1 MHIEEAARSQALR
14 ASAPI
19 FAALGDETRL
29 RIVDRLSGGTPRS
42 IAALT
47 EGAGVTRQAVTK
59 HLRVLGSA
67 GLVRSVR
74 QGREHLWALEP
85 EAIAAARRSLENVS
99 AQWDVALGRL
109 QAFVEADDA

>member
-1 MHIEEAARSQALR
+1 MPAEEMSRSEELR

-29 RIVDRLSGGTPRS
+29 LIVDRLSGGAPRS
-42 IAALT
+42 IATLT

-59 HLRVLGSA
+59 HLQVLGNA

-85 EAIAAARRSLENVS
+85 EAIAAARRLLEHVS
-99 AQWDVALGRL
+99 AQWDEALGRL
-109 QAFVEADDA
+109 QALVEQE

>member
-1 MHIEEAARSQALR
+1 MQPDAAASSEALR

-29 RIVDRLSGGTPRS
+29 LIVDRLSGGTPRS

-59 HLRVLGSA
+59 HLRVLGNA

-74 QGREHLWALEP
+74 EGREHLWALEP
-85 EAIAAARRSLENVS
+85 EAIAAAQRSLEHVS
-99 AQWDVALGRL
+99 AQWDDALGRL
-109 QAFVEADDA
+109 QAFVER